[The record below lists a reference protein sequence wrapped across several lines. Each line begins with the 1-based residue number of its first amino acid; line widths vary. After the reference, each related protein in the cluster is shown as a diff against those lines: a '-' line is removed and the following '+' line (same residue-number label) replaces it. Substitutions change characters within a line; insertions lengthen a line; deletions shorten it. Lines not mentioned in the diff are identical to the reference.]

1 MSRKK
6 SRTDRPTR
14 SVRRLLTPI
23 EEFLRTEAFGGV
35 LLIATAVVALLWAN
49 SPWADAYEAL
59 RKFPIA
65 VTFGDFTLVEPF
77 AYWVNDLLMAIFF
90 FLVGLEIKREL
101 LVGELAGWR
110 KAALPVA
117 AAVGGMV
124 VPAAIYLAFTFGTPQ
139 AVGWGVPM
147 ATDIAFAVG
156 VLALLGARVPV
167 ALKVFLLALA
177 IIDDL
182 GAVLVIALFYT
193 GELNSGYLALAAA
206 TWVVAFAYGGFGGG
220 RAAVFAAIGLV
231 LWFFTFESGV
241 HATIAGVALAFTV
254 PIARNV
260 DRGTLVREL
269 GLRPAGGFEQVEMSI
284 GHAADVL
291 IAARSPLHRFEHA
304 LAPYVAYLIMPL
316 FALLNAGIAFG
327 GEGGGSLF
335 STVMVGAFL
344 GLLLGKPLGILG
356 ACWLAQ
362 ATGIARLP
370 EGVPLTAL
378 LGVGFLA
385 GIGFTMALFI
395 GALAFGDGPVLDQAK
410 LGVLLASLLAAL
422 AGLAVLNRS
431 LPGNGGG
438 TRGAA
443 GG

>member
-6 SRTDRPTR
+6 SRTERPVHP
-14 SVRRLLTPI
+14 VRRLLTPI
-23 EEFLRTEAFGGV
+23 EEFLRTEALGGV
-35 LLIATAVVALLWAN
+35 VLITTAVIALLWAN
-49 SPWADAYEAL
+49 SPWADLYEAL

-65 VTFGDFTLVEPF
+65 ITFGDFTLVEPF

-101 LVGELAGWR
+101 LVGELAGWK

-124 VPAAIYLAFTFGTPQ
+124 VPAGIYLAFTFGTEEV
-139 AVGWGVPM
+139 VGWGVPM

-193 GELNSGYLALAAA
+193 GDLDTGYLALAVV
-206 TWVVAFAYGGFGGG
+206 TWLVAFAYGGFGGG
-220 RAAVFAAIGLV
+220 RAAVFAAIGFV

-260 DRGTLVREL
+260 DRKTLVQEL
-269 GLRPAGGFEQVEMSI
+269 AMRPTGGFEQVEISI

-316 FALLNAGIAFG
+316 FALLNAGITFG
-327 GEGGGSLF
+327 GEAGGDMF
-335 STVMVGAFL
+335 SAVMLGAFL

-356 ACWLAQ
+356 ACWLAR
-362 ATGIARLP
+362 ATGMARLP
-370 EGVPLTAL
+370 EGISMPAL
-378 LGVGFLA
+378 LGTGFLA
-385 GIGFTMALFI
+385 GIGFTMSLFI

-410 LGVLLASLLAAL
+410 FGVLLASLIAAL
-422 AGLAVLNRS
+422 AGLAILHRS
-431 LPGNGGG
+431 LPERAVN
-438 TRGAA
+438 A
-443 GG
+443 G

>member
-1 MSRKK
+1 MTRKK
-6 SRTDRPTR
+6 SRTERP
-14 SVRRLLTPI
+14 VHPIRRLLTPI
-23 EEFLRTEAFGGV
+23 EEFLQTEALGGV
-35 LLIATAVVALLWAN
+35 VLIATAILALLWAN
-49 SPWADAYEAL
+49 SPWADLYEAL
-59 RKFPIA
+59 RKFPISIS
-65 VTFGDFTLVEPF
+65 FGGLTLAEPF

-101 LVGELAGWR
+101 LVGELAGWK

-124 VPAAIYLAFTFGTPQ
+124 VPAAIYVAFTFGTEQ
-139 AVGWGVPM
+139 VVGWGVPM

-156 VLALLGARVPV
+156 VLALLGPRVPV

-182 GAVLVIALFYT
+182 GAVLVIAVFYT
-193 GELNSGYLALAAA
+193 TDLNSGYLALA
-206 TWVVAFAYGGFGGG
+206 VVAWLAAFAYGGFGGG
-220 RAAVFAAIGLV
+220 RAVVFAAIGLV

-260 DRGTLVREL
+260 DRKTLMQEL
-269 GLRPAGGFEQVEMSI
+269 GMRPSGGFEQMEMSI
-284 GHAADVL
+284 GHAADTL

-304 LAPYVAYLIMPL
+304 LAPYVAFLIMPL

-327 GEGGGSLF
+327 GESGGSLF
-335 STVMVGAFL
+335 STVMIGAFL
-344 GLLLGKPLGILG
+344 GLVLGKPVGILG

-362 ATGIARLP
+362 VTGIARVP
-370 EGVPLTAL
+370 EGISSLAL
-378 LGVGFLA
+378 LGTGFLA
-385 GIGFTMALFI
+385 GIGFTMSLFI
-395 GALAFGDGPVLDQAK
+395 GALAFGEGAVLDQAK

-422 AGLAVLNRS
+422 AGLAILYRA
-431 LPGNGGG
+431 LPV
-438 TRGAA
+438 AA
-443 GG
+443 KRPAGS